1 MYNQHGQDDPVDCKS
16 IDNIKSRVYKNMS
29 IRLESQNNIKI
40 IEKKTVVLT
49 GLPF

>member
-29 IRLESQNNIKI
+29 IRLESQNNIL